1 MMKRWLPFLGVLF
14 IAACGGDA
22 RTNTSSPIGDVPAA
36 GSTSTEPANDSGTDS
51 ATENPSFPATLGAP
65 IDGWTEPVDMAIRY
79 AAGAAPLEYLVE
91 RTGVISVL
99 DGDGNRGST
108 ALDMSDLTMA
118 EGERGLL
125 GLAFS
130 FDGSRAFVN
139 YTDLDGNTNI
149 DQYYLNSDGT
159 FDRTSRTRLYF
170 LPQPYPNHNGGEIVW
185 ADGDLY
191 IFTGDGGSAGDP
203 ERVALNPRNPLGKV
217 VRLREVDGRWNTG
230 DVIAIG
236 LRNPWRVFLDPLTDI
251 FWIAD
256 VGQNEIEEINMVAR
270 ETIEGASFGWSYLE
284 AGQVFNSDQADAH
297 ALYTS
302 VEPILEYQH
311 SDGRCSISGGAVYRG
326 ESIAAVGTWFVYADW
341 CSGEVL
347 ATCFE
352 DSGDQCG
359 STAIGNVPHPVGV
372 VADAGGEL
380 WVLSQD
386 GLVVP
391 ITAS

>member
-1 MMKRWLPFLGVLF
+1 MKKRWLPFLGLLF

-22 RTNTSSPIGDVPAA
+22 RTSTSSPIGDVPAA

-51 ATENPSFPATLGAP
+51 ATENPSFPASLGAP

-99 DGDGNRGST
+99 DGDRNRAST

-118 EGERGLL
+118 DGERGLL

-159 FDRTSRTRLYF
+159 FDRGSRTRLYF
-170 LPQPYPNHNGGEIVW
+170 LTQPYPNHNGGEIVW
-185 ADGDLY
+185 ADGELY
-191 IFTGDGGSAGDP
+191 IFTGDGGSGGDP

-217 VRLREVDGRWNTG
+217 IRLREVDGRWDTG

-251 FWIAD
+251 FWITD
-256 VGQNEIEEINMVAR
+256 VGQNAIEEINMVAR
-270 ETIEGASFGWSYLE
+270 GAIEGASFGWSYLE
-284 AGQVFNSDQADAH
+284 AGQVFNGDQADAH

-302 VEPILEYQH
+302 VEPMYEYQH
-311 SDGRCSISGGAVYRG
+311 SGGRCSISGGAVYRG
-326 ESIAAVGTWFVYADW
+326 ESIAAVGTWFAYADW

-352 DSGDQCG
+352 DSGEQCG
-359 STAIGNVPHPVGV
+359 SMTIGNVPRPVGV

-391 ITAS
+391 ITSG

>member
-1 MMKRWLPFLGVLF
+1 MKYRWLPLLGVLF
-14 IAACGGDA
+14 IATCGGDA
-22 RTNTSSPIGDVPAA
+22 RTNTSTPVGDGPTT

-51 ATENPSFPATLGAP
+51 TTENPSFPATLGAP
-65 IDGWTEPVDMAIRY
+65 IDGWIEPVDMAIRY

-91 RTGVISVL
+91 RTGVISIL
-99 DGDGNRGST
+99 DGDGNRAST

-159 FDRTSRTRLYF
+159 FDRASRTRLYS

-270 ETIEGASFGWSYLE
+270 ETIEGASFGWSFLE
-284 AGQVFNSDQADAH
+284 AGQVFNNDQADAH

-359 STAIGNVPHPVGV
+359 SMAIGNVPHPVGV
-372 VADAGGEL
+372 VADADGEL

-391 ITAS
+391 ITAN

>member
-1 MMKRWLPFLGVLF
+1 MKKRWLPFLGLLF

-22 RTNTSSPIGDVPAA
+22 RTSTSSPIGDVPAA

-149 DQYYLNSDGT
+149 DQYYLNS
-159 FDRTSRTRLYF
+159 
-170 LPQPYPNHNGGEIVW
+170 
-185 ADGDLY
+185 
-191 IFTGDGGSAGDP
+191 
-203 ERVALNPRNPLGKV
+203 
-217 VRLREVDGRWNTG
+217 
-230 DVIAIG
+230 
-236 LRNPWRVFLDPLTDI
+236 
-251 FWIAD
+251 
-256 VGQNEIEEINMVAR
+256 
-270 ETIEGASFGWSYLE
+270 
-284 AGQVFNSDQADAH
+284 
-297 ALYTS
+297 
-302 VEPILEYQH
+302 
-311 SDGRCSISGGAVYRG
+311 
-326 ESIAAVGTWFVYADW
+326 
-341 CSGEVL
+341 
-347 ATCFE
+347 
-352 DSGDQCG
+352 
-359 STAIGNVPHPVGV
+359 
-372 VADAGGEL
+372 
-380 WVLSQD
+380 
-386 GLVVP
+386 
-391 ITAS
+391 

>member
-1 MMKRWLPFLGVLF
+1 
-14 IAACGGDA
+14 
-22 RTNTSSPIGDVPAA
+22 
-36 GSTSTEPANDSGTDS
+36 
-51 ATENPSFPATLGAP
+51 
-65 IDGWTEPVDMAIRY
+65 MAIRY

-99 DGDGNRGST
+99 DGDGNRAST

-159 FDRTSRTRLYF
+159 FDRASRTRLYF

-236 LRNPWRVFLDPLTDI
+236 LRNPWRIFLDPLTDI

>member
-1 MMKRWLPFLGVLF
+1 MRKRWLPFLAALF

-22 RTNTSSPIGDVPAA
+22 RTNTSPSIGDVPST
-36 GSTSTEPANDSGTDS
+36 GSTSTEPANVSGTDPV
-51 ATENPSFPATLGAP
+51 TENPSFPATLGTP
-65 IDGWTEPVDMAIRY
+65 IEGWTEPVDMAIRY

-99 DGDGNRGST
+99 DGDGNRANT

-118 EGERGLL
+118 DGERGLL

-159 FDRTSRTRLYF
+159 FDPTSRTRLYF

-203 ERVALNPRNPLGKV
+203 DRVALNPRSPLGKV
-217 VRLREVDGRWNTG
+217 VRLREVDGLWNTG

-270 ETIEGASFGWSYLE
+270 EAIEGASFGWSYLE

-359 STAIGNVPHPVGV
+359 SMAIGNVPHPVGV